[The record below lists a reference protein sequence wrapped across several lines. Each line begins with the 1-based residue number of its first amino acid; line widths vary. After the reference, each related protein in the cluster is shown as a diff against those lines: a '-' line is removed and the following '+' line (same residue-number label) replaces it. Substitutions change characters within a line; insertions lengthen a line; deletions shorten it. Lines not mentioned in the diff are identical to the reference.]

1 MWLCGFSPSGPDAS
15 LGALATQTGSG
26 IRSGVADRG
35 TWIFV
40 VPFFSLTDSNFLM
53 RKLLNSANKTQCLAS
68 NVFKI

>member
-1 MWLCGFSPSGPDAS
+1 MFFLGEAAGVWLCGFSPSGPDAS

-40 VPFFSLTDSNFLM
+40 VAFFFLN
-53 RKLLNSANKTQCLAS
+53 R
-68 NVFKI
+68 FKFPYEEAVK